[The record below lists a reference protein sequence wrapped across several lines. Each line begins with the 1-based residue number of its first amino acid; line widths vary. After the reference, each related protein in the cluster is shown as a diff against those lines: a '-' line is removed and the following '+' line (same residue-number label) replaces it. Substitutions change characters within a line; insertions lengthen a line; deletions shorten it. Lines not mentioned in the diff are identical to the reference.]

1 MKNKLIS
8 LITLSAFMMTA
19 FQVFHQH
26 EFNSTDQYM
35 CSQEYAHIVSNKDSH
50 DCDFCKFGFTKY
62 VPSIDNFVKHDISSN
77 YFYLNSLNFV
87 SYKSVHGIPN
97 KSPPTV

>member
-8 LITLSAFMMTA
+8 LITLSALMMTT
-19 FQVFHQH
+19 F
-26 EFNSTDQYM
+26 EFYHHDELDINDQYV
-35 CSQEYAHIVSNKDSH
+35 CNQECIDVPSDNHSH
-50 DCDFCKFGFTKY
+50 DCDFCKLGFTKY
-62 VPSIDNFVKHDISSN
+62 VPSADNFVKHNTSSN

-87 SYKSVHGIPN
+87 SYKSIHGIPN

>member
-1 MKNKLIS
+1 MKKKLIS
-8 LITLSAFMMTA
+8 LIALSAFMMAT
-19 FQVFHQH
+19 FEVYHHH
-26 EFNSTDQYM
+26 EFDIKNQYV
-35 CSQEYAHIVSNKDSH
+35 CNQEYIDIPNDDNSH

-62 VPSIDNFVKHDISSN
+62 TPSADNFLENDTHSN

-97 KSPPTV
+97 KSPPTA